1 MADFEVKFA
10 GGDDFVVEF
19 AGAENPNFKAE
30 MGNVQVVTVGAAP
43 YDGAYTV
50 TPKIE
55 PQTLG
60 TKDKLMAEDVTVKSI
75 PYFEMDN
82 NKGTTVFIGNE
93 V

>member
-1 MADFEVKFA
+1 MSILLKVKGRAPVTMQVDEQSPVKMAVRDAVL
-10 GGDDFVVEF
+10 
-19 AGAENPNFKAE
+19 
-30 MGNVQVVTVGAAP
+30 VGAAP
-43 YDGAYTV
+43 YAGPYDV

-55 PQTLG
+55 LQTLE
-60 TKDKLMAEDVTVKSI
+60 TKDKLMADDVTVKSI

>member
-1 MADFEVKFA
+1 MADFKVKFA
-10 GGDDFVVEF
+10 GGDAFDVEF
-19 AGAENPNFKAE
+19 AGSEAPKFKAA
-30 MGNVQVVTVGAAP
+30 MGEVHVVTVGAAP

-60 TKDKLMAEDVTVKSI
+60 TKDKLMADDVTVKSI

-82 NKGTTVFIGNE
+82 NNGTTVFIGNE